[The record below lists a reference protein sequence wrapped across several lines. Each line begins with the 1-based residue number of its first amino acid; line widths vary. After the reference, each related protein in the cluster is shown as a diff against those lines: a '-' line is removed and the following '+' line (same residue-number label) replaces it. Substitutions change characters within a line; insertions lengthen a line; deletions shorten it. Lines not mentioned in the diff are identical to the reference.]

1 MKCRNCGGE
10 VGLEERFCPYCGT
23 PNEQAIRHFQDM
35 ADYQDRYTKT
45 EAHVVGAAKRYA
57 QIIPRVI
64 VILLLLIV
72 TVVMAV
78 IAENAYAFP
87 DRMRH
92 RAAQKDAA
100 GTVAVL
106 EAYLAQQEYISLAS
120 YMEFNDIRTFDTAF
134 EDYSDIR
141 WAAQSYK
148 DVMLRMES
156 LFLHQDREKWA
167 NRSATDDI
175 RMLCQ
180 SLESFFE
187 TLERKSW
194 DSSEPV
200 HQAHLDRMRDDVM
213 DLLRVYLGIEG
224 EEAEDFLALST
235 NRKAA
240 FLEEVL
246 LDA

>member
-1 MKCRNCGGE
+1 
-10 VGLEERFCPYCGT
+10 
-23 PNEQAIRHFQDM
+23 
-35 ADYQDRYTKT
+35 
-45 EAHVVGAAKRYA
+45 
-57 QIIPRVI
+57 
-64 VILLLLIV
+64 
-72 TVVMAV
+72 
-78 IAENAYAFP
+78 
-87 DRMRH
+87 
-92 RAAQKDAA
+92 
-100 GTVAVL
+100 
-106 EAYLAQQEYISLAS
+106 
-120 YMEFNDIRTFDTAF
+120 
-134 EDYSDIR
+134 
-141 WAAQSYK
+141 
-148 DVMLRMES
+148 
-156 LFLHQDREKWA
+156 
-167 NRSATDDI
+167 
-175 RMLCQ
+175 MLCQ

>member
-1 MKCRNCGGE
+1 M
-10 VGLEERFCPYCGT
+10 
-23 PNEQAIRHFQDM
+23 
-35 ADYQDRYTKT
+35 
-45 EAHVVGAAKRYA
+45 VGAAKRYA

-120 YMEFNDIRTFDTAF
+120 YMEYNDIRTYNSAF
-134 EDYSDIR
+134 EEYSDIR

-167 NRSATDDI
+167 NRGATDDI

>member
-106 EAYLAQQEYISLAS
+106 EAYARRAGWRYA
-120 YMEFNDIRTFDTAF
+120 RRRG
-134 EDYSDIR
+134 R
-141 WAAQSYK
+141 WRGWRRRRCGRWRRCGGS
-148 DVMLRMES
+148 R
-156 LFLHQDREKWA
+156 
-167 NRSATDDI
+167 
-175 RMLCQ
+175 
-180 SLESFFE
+180 
-187 TLERKSW
+187 
-194 DSSEPV
+194 
-200 HQAHLDRMRDDVM
+200 
-213 DLLRVYLGIEG
+213 
-224 EEAEDFLALST
+224 
-235 NRKAA
+235 
-240 FLEEVL
+240 
-246 LDA
+246 